1 MILPAYCETAL
12 KNRYSSDKESAEML
26 DLIFQNRTISFAYL
40 YVNMGPGMQLRLL
53 IDTIG
58 SGKSD
63 VASYYAKNEKKELT
77 VIEKVSKFFAGET
90 ET

>member
-1 MILPAYCETAL
+1 
-12 KNRYSSDKESAEML
+12 ML

-40 YVNMGPGMQLRLL
+40 YVNMGPGMKLRLL

-63 VASYYAKNEKKELT
+63 VAS
-77 VIEKVSKFFAGET
+77 
-90 ET
+90 